1 MVKRL
6 TVWVFVAFISQAPIA
21 SAVALEQSDLDVW
34 RAIWMEQDLDEYGF
48 RFKRDC
54 FCFGE
59 YVREVILRVNDGKVI
74 SATDTETHLGFDVN
88 LYPSVEEIFA
98 ELQRAIDY
106 PANVISAEFEKEL
119 GYPTNVYIDL
129 DIRIA
134 DEEVGYTASD
144 LSAELI
150 LPPCVPEIDRS
161 CAGPLIDTLARPV
174 FGFDTFFL
182 DYTEDGVVDA
192 ADRMFLINN
201 ILKTTLGDSN
211 LDGMFDSSDLVA
223 VFQAGHYED
232 VAIGNSGW
240 ATGDWDGDLDFT
252 SSDLVAAFRT
262 GSYEADTANAQAV
275 PEPSSFVFLL
285 AGVVL
290 LTLHRRSGRKTRQ

>member
-1 MVKRL
+1 MVRRL
-6 TVWVFVAFISQAPIA
+6 TFWIVLAFISHAPGT
-21 SAVALEQSDLDVW
+21 SAVALEQAELDASQ
-34 RAIWMEQDLDEYGF
+34 AIWMEQGLDEYGF

-59 YVREVILRVNDGKVI
+59 YVREVILRVEDGKVI

-88 LYPSVEEIFA
+88 LFLSVEEIFA

-106 PANVISAEFEKEL
+106 PANAISAEFDPES

-144 LSAELI
+144 VSADLT
-150 LPPCVPEIDRS
+150 LPACAPEVDRS

-192 ADRMFLINN
+192 ADRMFLINK

-211 LDGMFDSSDLVA
+211 LDGMFDSSDMVT
-223 VFQAGHYED
+223 VFQAGQYED
-232 VAIGNSGW
+232 VATGNSGW
-240 ATGDWDGDLDFT
+240 ETGDWNGDLDFT

-262 GSYEADTANAQAV
+262 GSYEANNANAQVV
-275 PEPSSFVFLL
+275 PEPSSLFFLL
-285 AGVVL
+285 TSLVL
-290 LTLHRRSGRKTRQ
+290 LAHTRRVRASRH